1 MTSQAQAVCF
11 SVPETASS
19 RYVNNGVAQ
28 TLCQH
33 DELSD
38 RSRRIDNQVQID
50 SMRTD
55 LQRLQIERKFDNL
68 QIENRFDSLN
78 RR

>member
-1 MTSQAQAVCF
+1 MLTIVLMTSQAQAVCF

-28 TLCQH
+28 TLCQQ

-38 RSRRIDNQVQID
+38 KSRRIEDEVEID
-50 SMRTD
+50 SFRTD
-55 LQRLQIERKFDNL
+55 IQRLQIERRFDNL
-68 QIENRFDSLN
+68 N